1 MNVLFYAALRTIPL
15 GVATALEFTGPLAV
29 AILASRR
36 AIDYLWVTLAAG
48 GLLALFPLGSSSA
61 LDPLGAAL
69 ALAAGV
75 CWALY
80 IVYGRRA
87 GAEHGLE
94 TTAVGMAVAALLVLP
109 AGIASAGASLFSLGI
124 IPIALVVAVLSS
136 ALPYTLEMYALP
148 RLPAKTFG
156 TLMSAEPAI
165 GALAGL
171 AILGEQLTTRQWLGV
186 GAIIA
191 TSVGTTLTAAQS
203 STPTPQGTDPTVGD
217 FAGDI
222 VPHVAGQKVGDA
234 PTSGDSPDVGPIAE
248 SPLRASQPNE
258 SRS

>member
-1 MNVLFYAALRTIPL
+1 MNGLFYAALRTIPL
-15 GVATALEFTGPLAV
+15 GVATAIEFTGPLAV
-29 AILASRR
+29 AIFASRR
-36 AIDYLWVTLAAG
+36 AIDYLWVTLAVG
-48 GLLALFPLGSSSA
+48 GLVALFPLGAGSSI
-61 LDPLGAAL
+61 DPIGAAL

-80 IVYGRRA
+80 IVFGRKA

-94 TTAVGMAVAALLVLP
+94 TTAVGMAIAALIMLP
-109 AGIASAGASLFSLGI
+109 AGVAEAGAALISIDIL
-124 IPIALVVAVLSS
+124 PIALAVAILSS

-148 RLPAKTFG
+148 RLPTKTFG

-217 FAGDI
+217 FAPEIPDDDARGLTPD
-222 VPHVAGQKVGDA
+222 AGSRVE
-234 PTSGDSPDVGPIAE
+234 TS
-248 SPLRASQPNE
+248 
-258 SRS
+258 